1 MGLTEYIF
9 CHVELL
15 AEHPERGEFFLRRAG
30 SEPGLSGRGG
40 PVVDDTDDLID
51 GERDDA
57 EHEMAFDLECAADA
71 EKSGAELVFQT
82 GVDAFGHGAEIVDQ
96 VVEVG
101 HVDELQA
108 LDLAAPFSLAF
119 VVGAKVSVDDG
130 GVAERPAVGV
140 DRGGVVGGVHEIVEI
155 GDAGARHGHQGNGDP
170 RACDPGTEVSTQET
184 GIWPFATS
192 MWSLYPVQVSL

>member
-1 MGLTEYIF
+1 MRRG
-9 CHVELL
+9 
-15 AEHPERGEFFLRRAG
+15 RGEIWR
-30 SEPGLSGRGG
+30 
-40 PVVDDTDDLID
+40 
-51 GERDDA
+51 
-57 EHEMAFDLECAADA
+57 
-71 EKSGAELVFQT
+71 ELVFQT

-140 DRGGVVGGVHEIVEI
+140 DRGGVVGGVM
-155 GDAGARHGHQGNGDP
+155 R
-170 RACDPGTEVSTQET
+170 S
-184 GIWPFATS
+184 
-192 MWSLYPVQVSL
+192 